1 VSAALPVGVSTL
13 ARLIALL
20 FFGVFAAWAQ
30 ISSGTIVGTVEDA
43 SGAIVPNAEITVRQ
57 IATGESRVTR
67 TNANGAFS
75 LPLLHPDVYDV
86 TARANGFKARL
97 LSGITLQ
104 VDQTVSLR
112 ITLEIGAASETV
124 EVTGATPLVDAATSS
139 LGQVIENKQI
149 LDLPLNGRNPFALG
163 LLSGNTT
170 PMFGMNSNLPFI
182 AGGGRFSANEVTLDG
197 VDNNTV
203 SNAGAIGRNGIAVV
217 PSVDAVQ
224 QFKVKTSTFSAE
236 FGHAAGAV
244 VNATIKNG
252 TNDFHGVL
260 FEFLRNNALD
270 ANNFFSNAAG
280 QPRAPFH
287 QNQFGFTL
295 GGPVLIPKLYNGHNR
310 TFFFA
315 DYQGFRQNTS
325 AGQSITDVPPPALR
339 AGDFSSVNTAIY
351 DPSTRRIG
359 PTGNVIADPFPGN
372 IIPTS
377 RMNASS
383 TAVAGL
389 VPLPNF
395 GTPGAVARNFFYQPA
410 QYSDTDQGDIRIDQT
425 ISASNTF
432 YGRFSISANS
442 KPAVGSFPGFIGGG
456 TSSIDNAAQGVLS
469 DIHVFSPALVNE
481 FRFGYVR
488 HNGSIYGSGQDGAAF
503 AQQHNVALFPA
514 PILGFP
520 SIAFNYSGQLSGSSE
535 FSSWGG
541 GDPNLNV
548 ENRFQW
554 ADNLN
559 WTHGNHTF
567 KFGADI
573 RRNRFDTVK
582 GTPFFGQYIYG
593 ATFTSSTNAPGSG
606 LPFADF
612 LLGYPS
618 FVQGTPM
625 LDWGRQR
632 NIYFGGFAQDDWK
645 ITRRLTLNLGLR
657 YELFTQPVDSRDLG
671 SLFNIQ
677 TGQYVLPGKSGFS
690 RAIVDGDHN
699 NFGPRAG
706 FAWQVS
712 SKLVLRGGYGLFFG
726 ERDQNQQVTQFS
738 GNLPNV
744 PTISVPAISAAQ
756 TVTPPYTINTPI
768 TVQPTDPSLASFTPA
783 KPYVGTIRTAGFHD
797 SRDPMLHQF
806 NFDIQY
812 QLTPSML
819 LEASYSG
826 ALGHDLSSLFI
837 NENQIP
843 FSQALAGNNKQAN
856 RPFPNINGTVIATFS
871 TASNNYNSA
880 NFRLEKRYTKGLAF
894 LINYT
899 IQKNLESGGAGPDAY
914 SQNGG
919 TSIALDTYNISLER
933 SYAPIDVPQIFS
945 GSAAYDLPFGPG
957 KPFLTKGGL
966 AGKIIGGWQLNA
978 IVTLRGGFPSDIR
991 TNVLPPVFNTFNVA
1005 DRVSGQSML
1014 LPNAGVDGY
1023 FNPAAFLVPGTVPSA
1038 TGAPIQLF
1046 GNSAR
1051 RVARGPGSK
1060 NADVSIFKNTNIGE
1074 HAMVQFRAEFFNFTN
1089 TPTFFL
1095 PAANSPTLTC
1105 IGAPGSACNSNNPSF
1120 GKLSSGTATG
1130 RQIQFGLKLYF

>member
-1 VSAALPVGVSTL
+1 MSALVRSF
-13 ARLIALL
+13 ALL
-20 FFGVFAAWAQ
+20 VFCLYGAWAQ
-30 ISSGTIVGTVEDA
+30 VSTGTIVGTVEDS
-43 SGAIVPNAEITVRQ
+43 SGAVIPNAEISIRQ
-57 IATGESRVTR
+57 IATGEVRVSR
-67 TNANGAFS
+67 TNGTGEFNVPFLQPGGYS
-75 LPLLHPDVYDV
+75 V
-86 TARANGFKARL
+86 TATAGGFKSKAL
-97 LSGITLQ
+97 TGITLR
-104 VDQTVSLR
+104 VDQTSNLH
-112 ITLEIGAASETV
+112 ITLEVGASTETV
-124 EVTGATPLVDAATSS
+124 EVTGAAPLVDSATSS
-139 LGQVIENKQI
+139 LGQVIENRQI
-149 LDLPLNGRNPFALG
+149 INLPLNGRNPFALG

-170 PMFGMNSNLPFI
+170 PMFGMGSNLPFI

-203 SNAGAIGRNGIAVV
+203 SNAGSIGRNGIAVV

-224 QFKVKTSTFSAE
+224 EFKVKTSTFSAE

-252 TNDFHGVL
+252 TNELHGVL

-287 QNQFGFTL
+287 QNQFGFAV
-295 GGPVLIPKLYNGHNR
+295 GGPIWIPKLYNGHNR

-315 DYQGFRQNTS
+315 DYQGLRQNTS
-325 AGQSITDVPPPALR
+325 AGQSITDVPPAALR
-339 AGDFSSVNTAIY
+339 NGDFSSVKTPIY
-351 DPSTRRIG
+351 DPNTRRVG

-372 IIPTS
+372 VIPPN
-377 RMNASS
+377 RLNAS
-383 TAVAGL
+383 AAAIAAL

-395 GTPGAVARNFFYQPA
+395 GAAGALARNFFYQPR
-410 QYSDTDQGDIRIDQT
+410 SSSNTDQGDIRVDQN
-425 ISASNTF
+425 ISSNNNF
-432 YGRFSISANS
+432 YARFSISQNA

-456 TSSIDNAAQGVLS
+456 TSSIDNAAQGVIS
-469 DIHVFSPALVNE
+469 DIHIFSPTLVNE

-488 HNGSIYGSGQDGAAF
+488 HNGSIFGTGQTGAAF
-503 AQQHNVALFPA
+503 GLEHNVALFPA

-520 SIAFNYSGQLSGSSE
+520 SIAFNYSGQLSGTSE
-535 FSSWGG
+535 FSGWGG
-541 GDPNLNV
+541 GDPNLNI

-554 ADNLN
+554 SDNVS
-559 WTHGNHTF
+559 WTRGRHTF

-573 RRNRFDTVK
+573 RRQRFDTVK

-593 ATFTSSTNAPGSG
+593 ATFTSSSNAPGSG

-612 LLGYPS
+612 LLGDPS

-632 NIYFGGFAQDDWK
+632 SIYAGGFIQDDWK
-645 ITRRLTLNLGLR
+645 ITKSLTLNLGLR
-657 YELFTQPVDSRDLG
+657 YELFTQPVDARDLG
-671 SLFNIQ
+671 SLFNIA
-677 TGQYVLPGKSGFS
+677 TGQYALPGKNGFS

-706 FAWQVS
+706 FAWQFN
-712 SKLVLRGGYGLFFG
+712 SKLVLRGGYGLFYG

-744 PTISVPAISAAQ
+744 PTISLPAISAQQ
-756 TVTPPYTINTPI
+756 TVSPPYTISTPLK
-768 TVQPTDPSLASFTPA
+768 VLPTDPSLASFTA
-783 KPYVGTIRTAGFHD
+783 TNPYVGTIRSAGLHD
-797 SRDPMLHQF
+797 SRDPMLHQY
-806 NFDIQY
+806 NFDMQY
-812 QLTPSML
+812 QLTSTIL
-819 LEASYSG
+819 LETSYSG
-826 ALGHDLSSLFI
+826 ALGRDLSSLFI

-856 RPFPNINGTVIATFS
+856 RPYPYINGTVITTFS
-871 TASNNYNSA
+871 TASNDYNSV
-880 NFRLEKRYTKGLAF
+880 NFRMEKRYSKGLA
-894 LINYT
+894 LLANYT

-914 SQNGG
+914 TQNGG
-919 TSIALDTYNISLER
+919 TSIAMDTYNISLER

-945 GSAAYDLPFGPG
+945 GSAAYELPFGPG
-957 KPFLTKGGL
+957 KAWLSNTGL
-966 AGKIIGGWQLNA
+966 AGKVIGGWQLNT

-1005 DRVSGQSML
+1005 DRVVGQSML
-1014 LPNAGVDGY
+1014 LPNPGVDGY
-1023 FNPAAFLVPGTVPSA
+1023 FNPAAFTVPGTVPSV
-1038 TGAPIQLF
+1038 TGAPIQKF
-1046 GNSAR
+1046 GNAAR
-1051 RVARGPGSK
+1051 RVARGPGSR
-1060 NADVSIFKNTNIGE
+1060 NADVSVFKNTNIGE
-1074 HAMVQFRAEFFNFTN
+1074 RMMLQFRAEFFNFTN

-1105 IGAPGSACNSNNPSF
+1105 IGTPGSACNANNPSF